1 MTKITLNQQTRKID
15 VAQFVIENDVVF
27 DYFDKLTASDR
38 EDKLYKALYIGV
50 LALAEDRLSAF
61 LSKTQNELG
70 TELESL
76 KLRFDMKKE
85 LFFKSATTG
94 VVAEEAITEILGQ
107 YFTKQ
112 GLKDTAQMTG
122 NSAGIIPRNKT
133 GDIVCNVDGRDD
145 IKIIVECKFDKSLK
159 LGDIQEKEV
168 FTKSSDTAWS
178 QLIEANANRAGKVA
192 IIVFDVEK
200 VDTKILNTVQNVKY
214 IPEIGF
220 ITIVK
225 SQSNDYSNLMIA
237 YSIARDIALSSRKV
251 ELDRDLMAAIIN
263 RIIKDLGDMM
273 EIEDMV
279 KGNIKQNKDILK
291 QLEKSRLMM
300 DFNRDYLLSF
310 LQEGTM
316 SKQDLLSFYTG
327 DAVKEKYKPIEKEIE
342 NL

>member
-15 VAQFVIENDVVF
+15 VAQFVIENEIVF
-27 DYFDKLTASDR
+27 DFFDKLSGSER
-38 EDKLYKALYIGV
+38 EEKLYRALYIGV

-76 KLRFDMKKE
+76 KLRFDMKQE

-94 VVAEEAITEILGQ
+94 IVAEEAITEILGH

-112 GLKDTAQMTG
+112 GFKDTAQMTG
-122 NSAGIIPRNKT
+122 NTAGLIPRNKT
-133 GDIVCNVDGRDD
+133 GDIVCNVDGREDV
-145 IKIIVECKFDKSLK
+145 KIIVECKFDKSLK
-159 LGDIQEKEV
+159 LGDIKEKEI

-178 QLIEANANRAGKVA
+178 QLIEANANRGGKVA

-200 VDTKILNTVQNVKY
+200 VDPKILNTVQNVKY

-237 YSIARDIALSSRKV
+237 YAIARDIALSSQKV
-251 ELDRDLMAAIIN
+251 DLDRDLMTAIIN
-263 RIIKDLGDMM
+263 RIIKDLGDMIK
-273 EIEDMV
+273 IEDMV
-279 KGNIKQNKDILK
+279 RNNITQNKEILK

-300 DFNRDYLLSF
+300 EFNREYLLSF

-316 SKQDLLSFYTG
+316 SKQDLLAFYTG
-327 DAVKEKYKPIEKEIE
+327 DAVKDRYKPIEKEIE
-342 NL
+342 SL

>member
-1 MTKITLNQQTRKID
+1 MAKITLNQQTRKID
-15 VAQFVIENDVVF
+15 VAQFIIENDVVF
-27 DYFDKLTASDR
+27 DYFDKIPAADR

-94 VVAEEAITEILGQ
+94 IAAEESITDFLNQ

-112 GLKDTAQMTG
+112 GLKDTAVMTG
-122 NSAGIIPRNKT
+122 NSVGLLPRNKT
-133 GDIVCNVDGRDD
+133 GDIVCNVDGRSD
-145 IKIIVECKFDKSLK
+145 IKIVLECKFDQSLR
-159 LGDIQEKEV
+159 LGDIREKEV
-168 FTKSSDTAWS
+168 FTRSSDTAWS
-178 QLIEANANRAGKVA
+178 QLIESNANRDGRVA
-192 IIVFDVEK
+192 IIVFDIEK
-200 VDTKILNTVQNVKY
+200 VDTKIFNTVQNVKY

-220 ITIVK
+220 ITIIK

-251 ELDRDLMAAIIN
+251 DLDRDLMAAIIN
-263 RIIKDLGDMM
+263 RIIKDLGDMIQ
-273 EIEDMV
+273 IEDMV
-279 KGNIKQNKDILK
+279 KSNIKQNKEILK

-300 DFNRDYLLSF
+300 EFNREYLFSF

-316 SKQDLLSFYTG
+316 NKQDLLAFYSG
-327 DAVKEKYKPIEKEIE
+327 DTVKERYKLIEREIE
-342 NL
+342 AL